1 MKFRVVSNRAMTR
14 KMKTQV
20 FLRWFFYALT
30 LMLAFSLM
38 SCGAFR
44 TWQPYFIIPL
54 CIGVAMREQ
63 DFSSSV
69 FGIFCGF
76 FLDIGTG
83 MLFGFH
89 ALILMIACMFTSLLS
104 RNLIKVNI
112 LNHLICTAITTLLT
126 FTLFYSFRYAIWD
139 LDGAELL
146 IWRIYLPSFIA
157 TCVTSFSLFLL
168 TKFIATHLGLEEV
181 KEVQSDN
188 KESDKKTDRR

>member
-30 LMLAFSLM
+30 LMVSFSLM

-44 TWQPYFIIPL
+44 TWQPYFIISL

-63 DFSSSV
+63 ELSSSV
-69 FGIFCGF
+69 FGIICGF
-76 FLDIGTG
+76 FLDIATG

-112 LNHLICTAITTLLT
+112 LNHLICTAITALLT
-126 FTLFYSFRYAIWD
+126 FGLFYAFRYAIWD
-139 LDGAELL
+139 IEGVELL

-157 TCVTSFSLFLL
+157 TCVTSFALFLL
-168 TKFIATHLGLEEV
+168 VKLIATHLGLEEV

-188 KESDKKTDRR
+188 KDSERKNDRR